1 MPRRKIFARELTE
14 GVSCAYFL
22 QKGVGI
28 MEQFTPPPGE
38 AERVVEQY
46 GDMLY
51 RLCLVALGSRADA
64 EDAVQD
70 TLLRYLQKA
79 PAFASREHEKAW
91 LIRVAAN
98 RCRDLRRFRLRHPH
112 TGLEEVAGRCA
123 EPGDRAVLEA
133 LMSLPEKFRVVL
145 LLHYVEG
152 YSTGQIAPMI
162 GRTPSAVKMRLQKG
176 RKLLEQAYG
185 REEG

>member
-1 MPRRKIFARELTE
+1 
-14 GVSCAYFL
+14 
-22 QKGVGI
+22 
-28 MEQFTPPPGE
+28 MEQFTPAKGTP
-38 AERVVEQY
+38 ERVVEQY

-79 PAFASREHEKAW
+79 PVFESREHEKAW

-98 RCRDLRRFRLRHPH
+98 RCRDLRRFWLRHPQ

-123 EPGDRAVLEA
+123 APEDRAVLEA
-133 LMSLPEKFRVVL
+133 LMTMPEKIRVAL

-152 YSTGQIAPMI
+152 YSTGQIAAMI

-185 REEG
+185 REDG

>member
-1 MPRRKIFARELTE
+1 
-14 GVSCAYFL
+14 
-22 QKGVGI
+22 
-28 MEQFTPPPGE
+28 MEQFTPAKGTP
-38 AERVVEQY
+38 ERVVEQY

-79 PAFASREHEKAW
+79 PVFESREHEKAW

-98 RCRDLRRFRLRHPH
+98 RCRDFRRFWLRHPQ

-123 EPGDRAVLEA
+123 APEDRAVLEA
-133 LMSLPEKFRVVL
+133 LMTLPEKFRVVL

-152 YSTGQIAPMI
+152 YSTGQIAAMI

-185 REEG
+185 REDG